1 MLKVKIDDNHDLCDL
16 MVTRTSITDL
26 ATDVALIIHAVYN
39 SIRQSSPESAALFKE
54 LILHV
59 VDGDCPVWTEQP
71 VDCLSVSIPVRREGG
86 NDD

>member
-1 MLKVKIDDNHDLCDL
+1 MLEVKIDANHDLCGL
-16 MVTRTSITDL
+16 VVTRTGVTGL

-39 SIRQSSPESAALFKE
+39 GIRQSSPESAALFKN

-59 VDGDCPVWTEQP
+59 ADGDCPVWTEQP